1 MLLSLLCACQIAASS
16 PPLLVR
22 VGDKVHSVPVV
33 AHPEGGAALRG
44 DQLADALGGKLV
56 DAGRGRWRFELGEAG
71 VTLMLLAPFAVSGE
85 DPLPM
90 SAAPFRSGGR
100 LFVPY
105 TLVSDVLPRAFGGL
119 MFDAERVELRRFAPI
134 VRRPIAPRVI
144 ADAAARTETA
154 ATQSASAPSAAAP
167 SAVLPP
173 MITPSARAPARRRT
187 VVVDAGHGG
196 RDPGTTAST
205 GASRIPEKTIALAVA
220 LKLRDALQER
230 GVTVV
235 MTRTRDTLIAL
246 HDRGPI
252 ANRAKGDLF
261 ISVHVNAANP
271 GWKNPGA
278 TRGFE
283 TYFLAEAKT
292 EDEARVASMENEAIK
307 FETEQETSRN
317 DPLGFILRD
326 MAQNEHLRESL
337 MLATLTQD
345 HLKQVHPGPSR
356 GVKQAPFSVL
366 VRSFMPSILVE
377 VGFGSNAAEARW
389 MTSAAGQK
397 QLADAMADAAVAYLA
412 QYERKVG
419 VGEP

>member
-1 MLLSLLCACQIAASS
+1 MLLSLLCVCQIAASS
-16 PPLLVR
+16 PPLVVR
-22 VGDKVHSVPVV
+22 VGDKVRSVPVV

-119 MFDAERVELRRFAPI
+119 MFDAERAELRRFAPI

-144 ADAAARTETA
+144 ADASARSDGA
-154 ATQSASAPSAAAP
+154 ATQSGARQSAASQSGAP
-167 SAVLPP
+167 PP
-173 MITPSARAPARRRT
+173 MITPAARPPARRRT

-389 MTSAAGQK
+389 MASAAGQK
-397 QLADAMADAAVAYLA
+397 QLAEAMADAAVAYLA

-419 VGEP
+419 AGEP